1 MSNSYYLVESGPVKE
16 KALEYIDLL
25 KKNTRKIREMVISVG
40 GTGYQT
46 GFDGRLFGILFPPGI
61 QLSKEWKKPK
71 NGASFPKRG
80 TNTFNSLR
88 SVSLPKS
95 TDIVN
100 PVLNCPLGLS
110 WSNEG
115 GHGSMCLGD
124 LNPIKVLWLDD
135 IIAIVTPDVNRAIQ
149 DLKDEN
155 GEGVTVSVDKWE
167 PPEGLVE
174 ISEKRWDF
182 MVAQY
187 DLEQE
192 EMSNEPDNG

>member
-1 MSNSYYLVESGPVKE
+1 MGKSYYLVESGAVKE

-25 KKNTRKIREMVISVG
+25 KKNTKKIREMVISVG

-46 GFDGRLFGILFPPGI
+46 GFDGCLFDISFPSGA

-71 NGASFPKRG
+71 NGVSFPKKG
-80 TNTFNSLR
+80 TDTFNSLR

-100 PVLNCPLGLS
+100 PVLYCPLSLS
-110 WSNEG
+110 WSSER
-115 GHGSMCLGD
+115 GHGARCLGD

-135 IIAIVTPDVNRAIQ
+135 VIVIVTPDVNGAIQ
-149 DLKDEN
+149 DLKDQN
-155 GEGVTVSVDKWE
+155 GEGVTMSVDKWE

-187 DLEQE
+187 ELEQE
-192 EMSNEPDNG
+192 EMSNEPGNG